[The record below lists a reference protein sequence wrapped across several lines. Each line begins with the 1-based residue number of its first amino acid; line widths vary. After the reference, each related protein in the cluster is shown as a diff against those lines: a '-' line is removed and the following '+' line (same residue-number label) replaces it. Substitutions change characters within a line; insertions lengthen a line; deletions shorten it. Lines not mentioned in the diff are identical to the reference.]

1 MRENKMEFEHTIRPI
16 AYIQND
22 FKEKFGI
29 PRQSGLADTTA
40 KIVFEPEYR
49 SREAVRRNGNVL
61 SFLVV
66 MAVLGISEGQLVSDS
81 TSA

>member
-29 PRQSGLADTTA
+29 PRQRSYLSRNTEAAKLCVEWKCTLISGC
-40 KIVFEPEYR
+40 YGS
-49 SREAVRRNGNVL
+49 SRN
-61 SFLVV
+61 
-66 MAVLGISEGQLVSDS
+66 Q
-81 TSA
+81 

>member
-29 PRQSGLADTTA
+29 PHGRAVWRIRRQRSYLSQNTEAAKLCVEWKCTLISGC
-40 KIVFEPEYR
+40 YGS
-49 SREAVRRNGNVL
+49 SRN
-61 SFLVV
+61 
-66 MAVLGISEGQLVSDS
+66 Q
-81 TSA
+81 